1 MFYHSVTGNRWWHED
16 ILTVMYN
23 NIYLQFITFLARD
36 GRMKTPMRVSA
47 DSFSLCLC
55 VKFFGCWGFRCHGDD
70 LYPLKCSKARNI
82 SVIEFDNRAW
92 LPPIHQPK
100 CAFSCL
106 AKPPSGA
113 LKSQQTPGTPS
124 LQEGFEGCGEEREN
138 KRWWGGGRGGM
149 CQKQIMS
156 RPFLQKE
163 TRMTYTHKQ
172 IDFEMSTSACC
183 LTLRWQIGR
192 TQIEVDAPRENR

>member
-47 DSFSLCLC
+47 VSFSLCLC

-138 KRWWGGGRGGM
+138 KRWWGGGEEACVRNRSCPGLFCRKRRGWH
-149 CQKQIMS
+149 
-156 RPFLQKE
+156 
-163 TRMTYTHKQ
+163 THTNRL
-172 IDFEMSTSACC
+172 TSKC
-183 LTLRWQIGR
+183 
-192 TQIEVDAPRENR
+192 PRRRVVWHSDDR